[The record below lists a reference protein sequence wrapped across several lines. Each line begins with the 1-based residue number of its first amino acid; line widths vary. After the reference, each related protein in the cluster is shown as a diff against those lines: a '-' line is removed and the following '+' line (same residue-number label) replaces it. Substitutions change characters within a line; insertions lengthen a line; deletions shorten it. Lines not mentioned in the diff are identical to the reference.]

1 MNKNSQWLL
10 CPMCHC
16 KTRVRIR
23 EDTVLHNF
31 PLFCPKCKREE
42 LIDLTHLTLTLLS
55 E

>member
-1 MNKNSQWLL
+1 MNKSSQWLL
-10 CPMCHC
+10 CPICHS